1 MTKANRASLMRNMG
15 SVEKLLLNTARE
27 LTVAGNANV
36 GYSGQA
42 GRDEMR
48 ELVNRIELNIR
59 EITALKHVIFKYT
72 KDNVE

>member
-27 LTVAGNANV
+27 LTVAGNSNV

-42 GRDEMR
+42 GRDE
-48 ELVNRIELNIR
+48 IR
-59 EITALKHVIFKYT
+59 EIVNRVELSLREMTALKHVIFKYT
-72 KDNVE
+72 KENVG